1 MVASRILAHLHILS
15 LVWNNLVE
23 CPDFQSEIAETLLIL
38 IQLRS
43 DPRAQQITWDQ
54 NMYQEKKNYLW

>member
-43 DPRAQQITWDQ
+43 DPRAQQIL
-54 NMYQEKKNYLW
+54 MYRQCSQQRP